1 MRILVVEDEPAI
13 ATAVRLALIDDGHA
27 VDTVSSAAD
36 ALEWA
41 AVAPYGLAILDV
53 ILGGTSGLEL
63 CRALR
68 ADGFDEPILM
78 LTALGSVEDRV
89 LGLDAGADDYLPK
102 PFAIAELKARIRALA
117 RRPAA
122 ATGATIQV
130 GDLVLDPRTLG
141 VRRADRPIRLTAR
154 EYAFLELLARHPG
167 QVFTQEHLLD
177 ALWDADAEISSNIV
191 EVYIRSLRRKLDG
204 GRRDGLIETVRG
216 AGYRLRSANAG
227 AGSGAASASG
237 ASRAPR
243 SR

>member
-13 ATAVRLALIDDGHA
+13 AEAIRLALTDDGHA
-27 VDTVSSAAD
+27 VDIVGGAAD

-41 AVAPYGLAILDV
+41 AAAPYGLAILDI

-63 CRALR
+63 CRSLR
-68 ADGFDEPILM
+68 AAGFHEPILM

-89 LGLDAGADDYLPK
+89 VGLDAGADDYLPK

-130 GDLVLDPRTLG
+130 GDLTLDPRTLG
-141 VRRADRPIRLTAR
+141 VARAGRSVRLTAR

-177 ALWDADAEISSNIV
+177 ALWDADAVISSNIV
-191 EVYIRSLRRKLDG
+191 EVYVRSLRRKLDG

-216 AGYRLRSANAG
+216 AGYRLRSPGPEAMTRV
-227 AGSGAASASG
+227 ASG
-237 ASRAPR
+237 RGTTGRAR